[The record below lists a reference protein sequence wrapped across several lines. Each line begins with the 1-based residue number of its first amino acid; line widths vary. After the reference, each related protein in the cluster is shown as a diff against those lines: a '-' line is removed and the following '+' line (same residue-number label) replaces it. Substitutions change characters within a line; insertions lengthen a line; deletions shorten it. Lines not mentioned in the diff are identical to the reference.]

1 MNWLVVF
8 RFPAVSRRRTLVLIA
23 LLAIPVFTA
32 AAEGMSDS
40 EIADIAKRAMAQF
53 DVPGMAI
60 GIVRGGETVYAQG
73 HGIREVGH
81 KETINADTLFKIASN
96 TKAFT
101 TAALAILVD
110 EGKISWDS
118 PVVDVIPE
126 FRLSDP
132 WVTVHFTTTDL
143 LTHRSGLPRY
153 VGDLMLWPEPNDFVV
168 ADIIAALEHF
178 RLVSGFRTEYAY
190 DNLLYIVAGE
200 VISRVAGQSWG
211 QFVDQRIMQ
220 PLGMKRCF
228 AGDIP
233 NREMTNV
240 AAPHGL
246 VEGRLEVIERSRI
259 VQKPPTS
266 AAAGGIVCGLS
277 DMLVWTQT
285 QLNRGTSPAGFELF
299 SLERNR
305 ELWRPETWREV
316 SDRDAQLYGTHFS
329 AYGLGWRLRDVH
341 GYKEVSHTGSL
352 AGMHSYVVLVPE
364 LDLGVVVLSN
374 GSNSAARSAVTTAI
388 VHSFMPAESRDWIDT
403 YVEFERLER
412 AEKRTGADDKGIP
425 LTSGEAT
432 LVRDAGRYTG
442 LYRDPWFG
450 DVHITEENGG
460 MKLEAAKSAKLS
472 GPMQYLGDDTFI
484 VRWTDRTV
492 EVDAVVRFEVDESG
506 DLNSMLMN
514 REFEDME
521 RSLDFQDLHFV
532 KVE

>member
-1 MNWLVVF
+1 MNRRSVF
-8 RFPAVSRRRTLVLIA
+8 RSAAASWRRRLVLTV
-23 LLAIPVFTA
+23 LLALPALA
-32 AAEGMSDS
+32 AAAGGLSDK
-40 EIADIAKRAMAQF
+40 EIAILAQRAMEQF

-60 GIVRGGETVYAQG
+60 GIVRNGEKLYAEG

-81 KETINADTLFKIASN
+81 SGRVDADTLFKIASN

-110 EGKISWDS
+110 EGEISWDS
-118 PVVDVIPE
+118 PVIDFIPE

-132 WVTVHFTTTDL
+132 WVTVQFTTTDL

-153 VGDLMLWPEPNDFVV
+153 VGDLMLWPEPNDFVA
-168 ADIIAALEHF
+168 ADIIAALKHF
-178 RLVSGFRTEYAY
+178 KLVSGFRTEYAY

-200 VISRVAGQSWG
+200 IIPRVTGRSWG

-228 AGDIP
+228 AGNIP
-233 NREMTNV
+233 EQQLKNI

-246 VEGRLEVIERSRI
+246 VEGRLQVIERSRI
-259 VQKPPTS
+259 ARKPPTS

-277 DMLVWTQT
+277 DMLVWAQT
-285 QLNRGTSPAGFELF
+285 QLNKGTSSAGFELF
-299 SLERNR
+299 SVDRNR

-316 SDRDAQLYGTHFS
+316 SDRDARLHGTHFS

-374 GSNSAARSAVTTAI
+374 GSNSAARSAVMTAI
-388 VHSFMPAESRDWIDT
+388 VHSFMPVEPRDWIET
-403 YVEFERLER
+403 YVEFARLDR
-412 AEKRTGADDKGIP
+412 AEKQAEADDKKTP
-425 LTSGEAT
+425 LTSGEST
-432 LVRDAGRYTG
+432 SVPDAIRYTG
-442 LYRDPWFG
+442 LYRDSWFG
-450 DVHITEENGG
+450 EVHITEENGR
-460 MKLEAAKSAKLS
+460 MKLAAAKSAKLS

-484 VRWTDRTV
+484 VRWSDRTV
-492 EVDAVVRFEVDESG
+492 EVDAVVRFEVGESG
-506 DLNSMLMN
+506 NSTSMLMN

-532 KVE
+532 KVD